1 MIPCLKLQA
10 VTRKDVVMTLRNYEI
25 ILVVDAKL
33 TDEEAGASIDKF
45 KKLITDAGGNVKF
58 ESPWGRRRLAYEI
71 KKVKYGIYHLF
82 FAEANGEIIEN
93 LERQAVYDDNI
104 LKFFDCS
111 VTDLEK
117 AYNDF
122 EALKENPQKN
132 STLVSEALGA

>member
-1 MIPCLKLQA
+1 MIPCLKIQA

-25 ILVVDAKL
+25 ILVADAKL
-33 TDEEAGASIDKF
+33 TDEEATASCEKF
-45 KKLITDAGGNVKF
+45 KKLITDGGGNVKF

-71 KKVKYGIYHLF
+71 KKAKYGVYHLF

-93 LERQAVYDDNI
+93 LEKQAVYDDNI
-104 LKFFDCS
+104 IKFFDCS

>member
-1 MIPCLKLQA
+1 
-10 VTRKDVVMTLRNYEI
+10 MTLRKYEI
-25 ILVVDAKL
+25 ILVADAKL
-33 TDEEAGASIDKF
+33 TDDEAGATIDKF
-45 KKLITDAGGNVKF
+45 KKLIIDAGGDVKF

-117 AYNDF
+117 AYNDY
-122 EALKENPQKN
+122 K
-132 STLVSEALGA
+132 SDIG